1 MNENGKNLVPTNNQ
15 VQESQ
20 TSSVNESVLKYEN
33 QTALEEENQNIP
45 SPPPLFSLISI
56 PLD

>member
-20 TSSVNESVLKYEN
+20 TSSVNESVLKSEN
-33 QTALEEENQNIP
+33 HTALEEENQNIQ
-45 SPPPLFSLISI
+45 SPPPLFSQISI